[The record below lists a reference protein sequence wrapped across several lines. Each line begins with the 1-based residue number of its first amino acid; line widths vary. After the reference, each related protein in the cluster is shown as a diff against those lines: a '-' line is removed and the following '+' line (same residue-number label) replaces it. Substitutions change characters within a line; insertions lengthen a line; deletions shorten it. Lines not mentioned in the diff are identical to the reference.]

1 LRVSEIRQSGLGL
14 LISPFQLSEAHAL
27 TESADDNS
35 QRISLVCPS
44 LDAKPWGGQALR
56 AFGFQIRDDQTI
68 GEALITANDVIVI
81 KGYGAGSTLGEIVA
95 LDPDRF
101 LGARALEVVGGRALF
116 PLLVKLIDA
125 NEDLSIQVHPNDE
138 QAAPFDRLGKTEAW
152 YVLQAEP
159 GSKLYLGLTDP
170 DALDQFVEAA
180 DRLDGSSALHL
191 RAVEA
196 KTGTTYLL
204 PAGTVHA
211 LGAGVIVYEIQQ
223 PSDITYRLDDWGRVD
238 ASGQPR
244 EMHREQGLAV
254 LRPEF
259 QPNRIEPVA
268 VSGQPQERH
277 VLVANKFFALE
288 RWSWLGASKSELPV
302 STGPQVVTLLSGTL
316 HAGPFNLAAGESAVV
331 WPGDPKVALVGED
344 AVALR
349 GWVPDASDTFS
360 FETVKR

>member
-1 LRVSEIRQSGLGL
+1 VRPR
-14 LISPFQLSEAHAL
+14 
-27 TESADDNS
+27 
-35 QRISLVCPS
+35 

-56 AFGFQIRDDQTI
+56 AFGFQICDDQTI
-68 GEALITANDVIVI
+68 GEALITANDAIVTE
-81 KGYGAGSTLGEIVA
+81 GYGAGSTLGEIIA

-101 LGARALEVVGGRALF
+101 LGARAREVVGGRPLF

-125 NEDLSIQVHPNDE
+125 NQDLSIQVHPNDG

-152 YVLQAEP
+152 YVLRAEP
-159 GSKLYLGLTDP
+159 GSKLYIGLTDP
-170 DALDQFVEAA
+170 DARDQFAEAA
-180 DRLDGSSALHL
+180 DRLDGSSALLL

-196 KTGTTYLL
+196 QTGSTYLL

-238 ASGQPR
+238 ADGRPR

-259 QPNRIEPVA
+259 QPENIEPVP
-268 VSGQPQERH
+268 VSGQSRERH
-277 VLVANKFFALE
+277 VLVANEYFALE
-288 RWSWLGASKSELPV
+288 RWSWLDTSEAMLPE
-302 STGPQVVTLLSGTL
+302 SIGPQVVTLLSGEL
-316 HAGPFNLAAGESAVV
+316 RVGPFHLAAGESAVV
-331 WPGDPKVALVGED
+331 WPGDTAITLFSSDGVV
-344 AVALR
+344 LR

-360 FETVKR
+360 FESVTR